1 MTSIDCALTN
11 QALHNYDEGEEV
23 GGLAFI
29 LDIVSLGPH
38 YEEVPA
44 ILYSQSYIKATPGVI
59 DRHFTALYSLHHNGH
74 NKQGG
79 PLW

>member
-1 MTSIDCALTN
+1 MTPIDCALTK
-11 QALHNYDEGEEV
+11 QALHNYDKGEGV
-23 GGLAFI
+23 GGVAFI

-38 YEEVPA
+38 YEEIPPK
-44 ILYSQSYIKATPGVI
+44 LYSQSYIKATSGVV
-59 DRHFTALYSLHHNGH
+59 DCHFTALYSIHHNGH